1 MPFVEQPKTISNRPI
16 TSIDNQEDVG
26 FAEASMSMIKTES
39 PIYNLGIGMAS
50 FSKFPSQDGYNPALY
65 LDGYEGYAAD
75 LLDAKSPTEMAFLK
89 EGIDFRKKANQDFAM
104 ADGWGKSAAIG
115 AMIATDPSILI
126 PSAAIYK
133 GAKTS
138 ETILVNGAKIAGL
151 TAAIETGSE
160 AILQANQVERTGA
173 ESLKNIA
180 ISTFVGGLLGGA
192 SGLLA
197 KADFDSVATK
207 LNDDLATPSP
217 FGSSTASAAQ
227 VKVATTLE
235 EEEIKGLTRMKKVM
249 GAMPSFMRNPLFNL
263 ATSESV
269 VARRMSEMMGDL
281 SLVKNKN
288 MEFKASE
295 ASIENL
301 VKGYDTLK
309 VGFYNNEKTLWQNYN
324 KRISTEGVAAGHNL
338 GTGKNGALTRR
349 EFNEAVYDA
358 LIHNDTHIIP
368 EVQEYARKVRS
379 EILDPIKK
387 RGVEVGIFDDEMT
400 IKTAESYAPR
410 MPDRN
415 KILAN
420 RTEFKKIVLD
430 DLIQKRN
437 NAANELEE
445 LKKSMTKTPTE
456 ELRDRVAK
464 LKLKASTLDEELDMV
479 AEQLIDRYTNATG
492 GRLPYDHEI
501 KTSSG
506 GKPKLGARG
515 SAKERVWD
523 IEDNKIR
530 DYVVRDVRD
539 IVEGHIRTLAPDIE
553 ILKKFGT
560 LDIENLK
567 KEIQDD
573 YNILRNKKVKDKKT
587 GEMREQTN
595 AELNKLSKRMKDDIS
610 DLEALYEKLRGIY
623 AQPDDYSAP
632 IHVLERSALALNYV
646 RLLGDV
652 VASSIP
658 DLARPIMVHGFGRTY
673 GKLLKSAMSDMKG
686 LKLAKDEMLEIGTA
700 LDMTNSMTTLSRNN
714 MDAYV
719 PMTGKIDQV
728 MQKTSAIASTINGM
742 NVWTSTMKTFA
753 GIMTQNRMLE
763 GILEYAKTGKLGQK
777 EIENLASHGI
787 GEDLAKRIANQ
798 FEKHGETRE
807 VLKIANARNWDDLE
821 AKELFR
827 AAIRK
832 QIDEIIVT
840 PGLDKPLWMSR
851 AGWKTIGQFKSFAFA
866 STQRVMMAGM
876 QQADANTYSGLVA
889 MTFLGSMVYG
899 WKSMLSGRDPS
910 DDIRVWIKEGVD
922 RSGVLGIF
930 ADVNNITEKLT
941 RGRVGASALTGGQ
954 TMSRYASRNL
964 AGTLMGPSFGLAQD
978 VFQITGSAF
987 SGDFKQTDTHKAR
1000 QLLPFQNIP
1009 YIRGLFDSAEDAFN
1023 SGFGVE

>member
-1 MPFVEQPKTISNRPI
+1 MPFVEKELPLSQRPI
-16 TSIDNQEDVG
+16 TELPSTTSYSA
-26 FAEASMSMIKTES
+26 AEATEGLLKTEGAV
-39 PIYNLGIGMAS
+39 YNFADLMVNVG
-50 FSKFPSQDGYNPALY
+50 KFNPAPDYNAAEDLV
-65 LDGYEGYAAD
+65 GYEGYAED
-75 LLDAKSPTEMAFLK
+75 LLDAVSPEHMAHLK
-89 EGIDFRKKANQDFAM
+89 NSIDDRARLDEQFALS
-104 ADGWGKSAAIG
+104 DGWGKAAAMG
-115 AMIATDPSILI
+115 VMIATDPTVLI
-126 PSAAIYK
+126 PAAGIYK
-133 GAKTS
+133 GAKVG
-138 ETILVNGAKIAGL
+138 ETLLVNGVKVSGV
-151 TAAIETGSE
+151 TAAIETGNE

-197 KADFDSVATK
+197 KADFDNVATK

-217 FGSSTASAAQ
+217 FGASTASAAQ
-227 VKVATTLE
+227 VGTTLE

-288 MEFKASE
+288 MEFKANE

-324 KRISTEGVAAGHNL
+324 KRISTEGIADGHNL

-379 EILDPIKK
+379 EILDPIKR
-387 RGVEVGIFDDEMT
+387 RGVEVGLFDDEMT

-456 ELRDRVAK
+456 ELRGRVAK
-464 LKLKASTLDEELDMV
+464 LELKASTLDEELDTV

-501 KTSSG
+501 KTSG
-506 GKPKLGARG
+506 VGKPKLGARG

-595 AELNKLSKRMKDDIS
+595 AELNKLSKRMKEDIS

-728 MQKTSAIASTINGM
+728 MQKTRAIASTINGM

-787 GEDLAKRIANQ
+787 GEDLAKRIASQ

-899 WKSMLSGRDPS
+899 WKSMLSGREPS

>member
-1 MPFVEQPKTISNRPI
+1 MPFLKQSISLSDRPV
-16 TSIDNQEDVG
+16 TSVGEEADVSFG
-26 FAEASMSMIKTES
+26 DSAMSMIKAES
-39 PIYNLGIGMAS
+39 PIYNLGIGMAA
-50 FSKFPSQDGYNPALY
+50 FSKFPAQEGYDASLDM
-65 LDGYEGYAAD
+65 DGYEGYAPD
-75 LLDAKSPTEMAFLK
+75 LLDARSPTEMAFFK
-89 EGIDFRKKANQDFAM
+89 ESIDFRRKANEDFAM

-115 AMIATDPSILI
+115 AMIATDPTILI
-126 PSAAIYK
+126 PSAAIYR
-133 GAKTS
+133 GAKLGES
-138 ETILVNGAKIAGL
+138 VLVNGAKVAGI
-151 TAAIETGSE
+151 TAAIETGNE
-160 AILQANQVERTGA
+160 AVLQANQIERSGT

-180 ISTFVGGLLGGA
+180 ISTFIGGLLGGA
-192 SGLLA
+192 SGLLTKAEFDTIAA
-197 KADFDSVATK
+197 KVS
-207 LNDDLATPSP
+207 DDITVKSP
-217 FGSSTASAAQ
+217 FGVSTASSAQ
-227 VKVATTLE
+227 VATTLE
-235 EEEIKGLTRMKKVM
+235 QEEIKGLSRTKKVM
-249 GAMPSFMRNPLFNL
+249 KAMPSFMRNPLFNL
-263 ATSESV
+263 ATSESLA
-269 VARRMSEMMGDL
+269 ARRLSEMMGDL

-288 MEFKASE
+288 MEFVESE

-301 VKGYDTLK
+301 IKGYDTLK
-309 VGFYNNEKTLWQNYN
+309 VGFYNNEKTFWQNYN
-324 KRISTEGVAAGHNL
+324 KRISSEGVAAGQNL
-338 GTGKNGALTRR
+338 GTKKNGALTRR

-368 EVQEYARKVRS
+368 EVQEYARKVRA
-379 EILDPIKK
+379 EVLDPIKA
-387 RGVEVGIFDDEMT
+387 RGVDIGLFGDDMP

-420 RTEFKKIVLD
+420 RTEFKRIVLD

-437 NAANELEE
+437 NAINELEE

-456 ELRDRVAK
+456 ELKGRVAK
-464 LKLKASTLDEELDMV
+464 LELKASTLDEELDV
-479 AEQLIDRYTNATG
+479 ISEQLIDRYTNATG

-501 KTSSG
+501 RTGGG

-523 IEDNKIR
+523 IADEKIR

-553 ILKKFGT
+553 IMKKFGS
-560 LDIENLK
+560 LDVEKLR

-573 YNILRNKKVKDKKT
+573 YNILRNRKVKDKKT
-587 GEMREQTN
+587 GEMRKQTN
-595 AELNKLSKRMKDDIS
+595 KEIEDLTKALDKDLK
-610 DLEALYEKLRGIY
+610 DLTALYEKLRGTY

-658 DLARPIMVHGFGRTY
+658 DLGRLVMVHGFGKTY
-673 GKLLKSAMSDMKG
+673 GKLLKSVMSDMKG

-753 GIMTQNRMLE
+753 GIMTQNRMLD
-763 GILEYAKTGKLGQK
+763 GILEYSKTGKLGQK

-787 GEDLAKRIANQ
+787 GKDLAKRIAAQ
-798 FEKHGETRE
+798 FEKYGETRD
-807 VLKIANARNWDDLE
+807 VLRIANAREWDDIE

-827 AAIRK
+827 AAVRK

-851 AGWKTIGQFKSFAFA
+851 SGWRTIGQFKSFAFA

-876 QQADANTYSGLVA
+876 QQADANTFAGLSMMVA
-889 MTFLGSMVYG
+889 LGSLTYG
-899 WKSMLSGRDPS
+899 WKSMISGREPS

-922 RSGVLGIF
+922 RSGALGIF

-941 RGRVGASALTGGQ
+941 RGKVGISAVTGGQ

-964 AGTLMGPSFGLAQD
+964 VGTLFGPSYGLAVD
-978 VFQITGSAF
+978 VFDVTGAAF
-987 SGDFKQTDTHKAR
+987 AGDFKQTDTHKVR

-1009 YIRGLFDSAEDAFN
+1009 YIRSLFDAAEDGFN
-1023 SGFGVE
+1023 AGFGLQ

>member
-1 MPFVEQPKTISNRPI
+1 MPFIEEDLPVTQRPI
-16 TSIDNQEDVG
+16 TELPSTTQYTAV
-26 FAEASMSMIKTES
+26 EATKGLLETEGTV
-39 PIYNLGIGMAS
+39 YNLANYLVN
-50 FSKFPSQDGYNPALY
+50 FNKFKPDKEYNPLN
-65 LDGYEGYAAD
+65 DMSGYEGYSED
-75 LLDAKSPTEMAFLK
+75 LIDAVSSDHMAYLK
-89 EGIDFRKKANQDFAM
+89 NEIDKRSKANEAFAL
-104 ADGWGKSAAIG
+104 ADGWGKASAMG
-115 AMIATDPSILI
+115 ALIATDPSILI
-126 PSAAIYK
+126 PGAAIYK

-151 TAAIETGSE
+151 TAAIETGNE

-197 KADFDSVATK
+197 KADFDVVATK
-207 LNDDLATPSP
+207 LNDDLATTSP

-227 VKVATTLE
+227 VATTLE

-263 ATSESV
+263 ATSESI

-301 VKGYDTLK
+301 IKGYDTLK

-358 LIHNDTHIIP
+358 LINNDTHIIP
-368 EVQEYARKVRS
+368 EVQEYARKVRA

-387 RGVEVGIFDDEMT
+387 RGVEVGIFDDEMA

-437 NAANELEE
+437 NAVNELDE

-456 ELRDRVAK
+456 ELKGRVAK
-464 LKLKASTLDEELDMV
+464 LELKASTLDEELDTV

-501 KTSSG
+501 RTGGG

-523 IEDNKIR
+523 IADEKIR

-560 LDIENLK
+560 LDVEKLK

-787 GEDLAKRIANQ
+787 GEDLAKRIASQ

-851 AGWKTIGQFKSFAFA
+851 AGWRTIGQFKSFAFA

-876 QQADANTYSGLVA
+876 QQADANTYAGLVA

-899 WKSMLSGRDPS
+899 WKSMLSGREPS
-910 DDIRVWIKEGVD
+910 DDVRVWIKEGVD

-987 SGDFKQTDTHKAR
+987 SGDFKQADTHKAR

>member
-50 FSKFPSQDGYNPALY
+50 FSKFPSQDGYNPALD

-288 MEFKASE
+288 MEFKANE
-295 ASIENL
+295 ASVENL

-387 RGVEVGIFDDEMT
+387 RGVEVGLFDDEMKNVVEKVEINKQKAIEAANQA
-400 IKTAESYAPR
+400 IKDRIDFNPITRAETMFDLDEVREDIGLFSGGDSVLQDVSDDLVNKYLPNSDEGDEIVLSLDEYEGELKGLYIPDYANKSDFEIRITKGDPESDVPSYATI
-410 MPDRN
+410 DI
-415 KILAN
+415 KDYKSF
-420 RTEFKKIVLD
+420 E
-430 DLIQKRN
+430 QK
-437 NAANELEE
+437 A
-445 LKKSMTKTPTE
+445 KQS
-456 ELRDRVAK
+456 VA
-464 LKLKASTLDEELDMV
+464 T
-479 AEQLIDRYTNATG
+479 QL
-492 GRLPYDHEI
+492 EI
-501 KTSSG
+501 K
-506 GKPKLGARG
+506 
-515 SAKERVWD
+515 D
-523 IEDNKIR
+523 
-530 DYVVRDVRD
+530 
-539 IVEGHIRTLAPDIE
+539 
-553 ILKKFGT
+553 
-560 LDIENLK
+560 
-567 KEIQDD
+567 
-573 YNILRNKKVKDKKT
+573 
-587 GEMREQTN
+587 
-595 AELNKLSKRMKDDIS
+595 
-610 DLEALYEKLRGIY
+610 
-623 AQPDDYSAP
+623 
-632 IHVLERSALALNYV
+632 
-646 RLLGDV
+646 
-652 VASSIP
+652 
-658 DLARPIMVHGFGRTY
+658 
-673 GKLLKSAMSDMKG
+673 
-686 LKLAKDEMLEIGTA
+686 
-700 LDMTNSMTTLSRNN
+700 
-714 MDAYV
+714 
-719 PMTGKIDQV
+719 
-728 MQKTSAIASTINGM
+728 
-742 NVWTSTMKTFA
+742 
-753 GIMTQNRMLE
+753 
-763 GILEYAKTGKLGQK
+763 
-777 EIENLASHGI
+777 
-787 GEDLAKRIANQ
+787 
-798 FEKHGETRE
+798 
-807 VLKIANARNWDDLE
+807 
-821 AKELFR
+821 
-827 AAIRK
+827 
-832 QIDEIIVT
+832 
-840 PGLDKPLWMSR
+840 
-851 AGWKTIGQFKSFAFA
+851 
-866 STQRVMMAGM
+866 
-876 QQADANTYSGLVA
+876 
-889 MTFLGSMVYG
+889 
-899 WKSMLSGRDPS
+899 
-910 DDIRVWIKEGVD
+910 
-922 RSGVLGIF
+922 
-930 ADVNNITEKLT
+930 
-941 RGRVGASALTGGQ
+941 
-954 TMSRYASRNL
+954 
-964 AGTLMGPSFGLAQD
+964 
-978 VFQITGSAF
+978 F
-987 SGDFKQTDTHKAR
+987 S
-1000 QLLPFQNIP
+1000 
-1009 YIRGLFDSAEDAFN
+1009 
-1023 SGFGVE
+1023 